1 MAQYKSVRGMHDIMP
16 EETGKWQY
24 AEKIIVET
32 VKLFN
37 YKELRTPVI
46 EQQALFERSIGSDS
60 DIISKEMY
68 AFQDKKGRNLALRPE
83 GTASVVRAFIEA
95 GMSTAKNTT
104 RLYYYGPMFR
114 YDRPQKGRYRQF
126 YQFGVELLGS
136 ASPFSD
142 GEVIEIL
149 DTIIKNLGIQNYYF
163 GINTLGCTN
172 CKSRYREKI
181 KDYIGSIEEN
191 LCQDCKIRAAKSPL
205 RILDC
210 KNSQCR
216 QLIKNITSIDEVL
229 CKQCSIHFQDVLQY
243 LQKAQ
248 VAYNIQ
254 PNLVRGLDYYT
265 RTVFEV
271 YLKDDNNA
279 IAAGGRYDML
289 VKELGGEDVP
299 AVGFAIGMER
309 LLSLMTKPI
318 PVEPVVYFI
327 CIGGEARNVGI
338 DIARNMRKQG
348 ISVEMD
354 YDDRPLQSALK
365 MADRQQVPWCVI
377 LGQREMEKGVIL
389 LKKMDTGLQEEV
401 KIDIFIQRFKEML
414 RC

>member
-1 MAQYKSVRGMHDIMP
+1 MHDIMP

-216 QLIKNITSIDEVL
+216 QLIKNITSIDAVL

-248 VAYNIQ
+248 ITYNIQ